1 MQFKR
6 EILDEIRAKVDILT
20 MLEARGIAFRRAGAS
35 WVGLCPVHSE
45 RSPSFNVNTG
55 FQTFR
60 CFGCGISG
68 DVFNLIEELEGLSF
82 PGAVQF
88 LADELG
94 ITLEATDDPDYKRRQ
109 RLLTILRMTSE
120 WYRYNYKKLDQDHP
134 ARKNLADRDLAV
146 YSMKDDSVGY
156 APAGDLIRLLKE
168 KGFTDQEILDV
179 GLASK
184 NEKTNTI
191 HERFRNRLIWTIYNP
206 QGHPIGFSAR
216 KIFDEDQGAKYINSP
231 QTEFYNKSKI
241 LLGINTA
248 RKEISKNQVAYIV
261 EGQTDV
267 MALKDAGFEGTVAS
281 CGTAFGKDH
290 ANLLLHLS
298 KMGSHQNK
306 FELVFCFD
314 GDAAGIKAAKS
325 VFRDNPNIQL
335 NSYAVKFVTE
345 DNEKID
351 PCDFRLLYGNDK
363 LRDFI
368 NTRKVPLIEFVLSE
382 MKAEWDLTAPEGKSG
397 YLSAALEVLVT
408 VTDRIQHAAYLRKVA
423 SWSGVSYLEV
433 NTIANQHK
441 KHQSRPQEETAQ
453 LRKEQG
459 LPSTPETQ
467 VLAGFVQHPK
477 VSQIV
482 LDKYPLL
489 PTVFENHTELASK
502 ILEMVNTGV
511 FDYND
516 PLFLELAHFNLNIAE
531 ERAEEGVTN
540 LLKTFLRTEYARKSS
555 LLDAELLA
563 PGVDPVVA
571 FTNLVQEQEKLK
583 ETYYQL

>member
-1 MQFKR
+1 MFNKQVI
-6 EILDEIRAKVDILT
+6 EDIRNKVDILT
-20 MLEARGIAFRRAGAS
+20 FLENRGIAFRQTGSA

-45 RSPSFNVNTG
+45 RSPSFNVNTN

-60 CFGCGISG
+60 CFGCGING
-68 DVFNLIEELEGLSF
+68 DIFSLVSELEGLSF

-88 LADELG
+88 LADEVG

-120 WYRYNYKKLDQDHP
+120 WYRYNYKKLDQNHP

-156 APAGDLIRLLKE
+156 APAGDLIRLIKE
-168 KGFTDQEILDV
+168 KGFTEQEILDV
-179 GLASK
+179 GLATK
-184 NEKTNTI
+184 NEETNTI

-216 KIFDEDQGAKYINSP
+216 KIFDEDKGAKYINSP

-241 LLGINTA
+241 LLGINSA
-248 RKEISKNQVAYIV
+248 RREISKNQVAYIV

-281 CGTAFGKDH
+281 CGTAFGKEH

-298 KMGSHQNK
+298 KMGSNQNK

-314 GDAAGIKAAKS
+314 GDLAGVKAAKT

-345 DNEKID
+345 ENEATD

-363 LRDFI
+363 LSNFI
-368 NTRKVPLIEFVLSE
+368 NTKKVPLVEFVLNE
-382 MKAEWDLTAPEGKSG
+382 MKAEWDLSSPEGKSG
-397 YLSAALEVLVT
+397 YLSASLEVLAT
-408 VTDRIQHAAYLRKVA
+408 VTDRIQYSSYLRKVA

-433 NTIANQHK
+433 NAIANQHK
-441 KHQSRPQEETAQ
+441 KRQSLPQEETAQ
-453 LRKEQG
+453 TRQDQG
-459 LPSTPETQ
+459 LPVTPETQ

-477 VSQIV
+477 VSQNV
-482 LDKYPLL
+482 LNTYPVSSS
-489 PTVFENHTELASK
+489 VFEHHTQLATK

-516 PLFLELAHFNLNIAE
+516 PQFLELAHFNLNIAE
-531 ERAEEGVTN
+531 ERSEEGVTN
-540 LLKTFLRTEYARKSS
+540 LLKTFLRSEYARKSS
-555 LLDAELLA
+555 LLDAELLS

-571 FTNLVQEQEKLK
+571 FTNLMQEQEKLK
-583 ETYYQL
+583 EIYYQL